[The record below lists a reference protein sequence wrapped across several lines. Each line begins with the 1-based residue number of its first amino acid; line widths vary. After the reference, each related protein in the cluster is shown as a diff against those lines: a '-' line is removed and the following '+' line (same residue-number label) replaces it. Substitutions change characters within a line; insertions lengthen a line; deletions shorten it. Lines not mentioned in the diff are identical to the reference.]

1 MSSHFKHF
9 LTAILVGAGCAGLS
23 GCILSGFSGGTAG
36 GVTTATAT
44 VILSKLSDC
53 TTDVVAN
60 TVTCTPKVS
69 VVLPNGTTQSF
80 SFSFT
85 LNGLTTPFPIFD
97 PLILE
102 LPDTMSGFAGS
113 IAIGPAG
120 VTPGTPLDITAG
132 LTSIAIDAHTT
143 LTAEPG
149 MQLVIIDFQAPA
161 NAPFG
166 QYTVNIQFTGT
177 ATSFK
182 ALLASK
188 VTIPGPVSAAKAA
201 GQTYF
206 VPFFPCVTS
215 FAAVPSISLP
225 LGNLLQLVPTLT
237 TAQGCNGKVFD
248 FTGGAAAT
256 VDVIEFYNAGLDHYF
271 ITYGAQEISD
281 LDTGVHKG
289 WARTTKS
296 FKAYTTPQTG
306 TSPVCRFYI
315 PPAQG
320 DSHFFGRGTQ
330 ECTDTAAKFPTFI
343 EEDPAFMQMFLPVAG
358 VCPANTT
365 EVYRVFSNRA
375 DANHRYMTDKAVRD
389 AMVAKGWLAEGDG
402 PNLVVMCAP

>member
-1 MSSHFKHF
+1 M
-9 LTAILVGAGCAGLS
+9 
-23 GCILSGFSGGTAG
+23 
-36 GVTTATAT
+36 
-44 VILSKLSDC
+44 
-53 TTDVVAN
+53 
-60 TVTCTPKVS
+60 
-69 VVLPNGTTQSF
+69 TQDF
-80 SFSFT
+80 TFSFT

-113 IAIGPAG
+113 IAIGPPG

-132 LTSIAIDAHTT
+132 LTSIAIDTKTNLVAD
-143 LTAEPG
+143 PG
-149 MQLVIIDFQAPA
+149 MQLVVIDFQAPA

-166 QYTVNIQFTGT
+166 QYTINIQFTGT

-182 ALLASK
+182 ALFASK
-188 VTIPGPVSAAKAA
+188 VTIPGSALDAKAA
-201 GQTYF
+201 PAQTYY

-215 FAAVPSISLP
+215 FAAVPAIALP

-237 TAQGCNGKVFD
+237 TTKGCSGKVFD
-248 FTGGAAAT
+248 FTGSAAPT
-256 VDVIEFYNAGLDHYF
+256 PVDVIEFYNASLDHYF

-289 WARTTKS
+289 WARTTQS
-296 FKAYTTPQTG
+296 FKAYTMPQAG

-320 DSHFFGRGTQ
+320 DSHFFGRGTV
-330 ECTDTAAKFPTFI
+330 ECNATGAAHPDFDL
-343 EEDPAFMQMFLPVAG
+343 EDPAFMQMFLPVAG

-375 DANHRYMTDKAVRD
+375 DANHRYMTDPAIRD
-389 AMVAKGWLAEGDG
+389 QMAGKGWTIEGDG
-402 PNLVVMCAP
+402 PHFVVMCAPM